1 MTRVPEDRD
10 PMDLSEAPITG
21 GHPARELPANT
32 RFVIVGSGFAGLCMA
47 IKLKQAGH
55 HDFVILEKGDDVGGT
70 WRENTYPGAACDIQS
85 HLYSFSFE
93 LNPKWSRMF
102 ARQPEI
108 LDYLRHC
115 VREYEL
121 EDHLYFGVRFDS
133 GTWDDAARRWRV
145 KLGGAGVGGGT
156 GTGTGTGNGT
166 GTGTG
171 TTELTADFVVLGMG
185 PLHRPLLPNV
195 PGIADFQGPSWHS
208 AEWRHDVD
216 LTGKRVAVIGTGAS
230 AIQFVPRVAEQA
242 AQVVLFQRTP
252 AWIMP
257 KRDRHISG
265 PTKALYRN
273 LPGFQRAHRTLI
285 YWTAESRAMGFVNP
299 KFMKVAE
306 GVANAHR
313 KRQVRDPDLA
323 RRLKPDY
330 TMGCKRVL
338 ISNDFYPA
346 LGRDHVTLVDQGVK
360 EIRGNSVVAADGTE
374 HEVDVIIYG
383 TGFHVTDAFD
393 AIDMVGPAGR
403 SLKQDWSGGLAAYY
417 GMTVAGFPNMFIL
430 VGPNTGLGHNS
441 IVFMIEAQTAYLM
454 KLLALARERGAATVA
469 PTERAQRR
477 FNEGIH
483 RALATQVW
491 SAGGCQS
498 WYLDENGRNTTIWPG
513 FTWRYWSRTRKPDQS
528 AYCFER

>member
-1 MTRVPEDRD
+1 MTRVAEETD

-21 GHPARELPANT
+21 GHPARELPA
-32 RFVIVGSGFAGLCMA
+32 RARYVIVGSGFAGLCMA
-47 IKLKQAGH
+47 IKLKQAGRD
-55 HDFVILEKGDDVGGT
+55 DFVILEKGDDVGGT

-115 VREYEL
+115 VREYGL
-121 EDHLYFGVRFDS
+121 EDHLYFGVRFDGGEWDYAVREWRIKVGGS
-133 GTWDDAARRWRV
+133 GVGSGMGSGARS
-145 KLGGAGVGGGT
+145 GAGGEIRAG
-156 GTGTGTGNGT
+156 
-166 GTGTG
+166 
-171 TTELTADFVVLGMG
+171 FVVLGMG
-185 PLHRPLLPNV
+185 PLHRPLLPDV
-195 PGIADFQGPSWHS
+195 PGIEEFTGPSWHS

-230 AIQFVPRVAEQA
+230 AIQFLPRVARQA
-242 AQVVLFQRTP
+242 ASVVLFQRTP
-252 AWIMP
+252 AWILP

-265 PTKALYRN
+265 VTKALYRN
-273 LPGFQRAHRTLI
+273 VPGFQRAHRTLI
-285 YWTAESRAMGFVNP
+285 YLTAESRAMGFVNP
-299 KFMKVAE
+299 KFMKLAE

-313 KRQVRDPDLA
+313 KRQIPDADLA

-338 ISNDFYPA
+338 VSNDYYPA
-346 LGRDHVTLVDQGVK
+346 LARDHVTLVDQGVR
-360 EIRGNSVVAADGTE
+360 EIRENSVVAADGTA

-393 AIDMVGPAGR
+393 TIDMRGPAGR
-403 SLKQDWSGGLAAYY
+403 SLRQDWAEGLSAYY
-417 GMTVAGFPNMFIL
+417 GMTVTGFPNMFIL
-430 VGPNTGLGHNS
+430 VGPNSGLGHNS
-441 IVFMIEAQTAYLM
+441 IVFMIEAQVEYLT
-454 KLLALARERGAATVA
+454 KLLALTDSRGAATVA
-469 PTERAQRR
+469 PTPEAQRR
-477 FNEGIH
+477 FNAGIQ

-498 WYLDENGRNTTIWPG
+498 WYLDEHGKNTTIWPG
-513 FTWRYWSRTRKPDQS
+513 FTWRYWLRTRRPDAG
-528 AYCFER
+528 AYHFGQ